1 MDFRLC
7 DCNYAKLI
15 FLNKLKKLNSNF
27 KLLVGLVSNTPLIIQ
42 ARSFLWPLLARL
54 FYYLS
59 NPGCLP
65 IPYNFSVNGVLYA
78 IFCFPLY
85 QNAFVIEKDF
95 DIKLSYFN
103 LTNLN
108 NQFPFQDEIL
118 RMLKI
123 SPSILLSLSFS
134 SLQSCNWRQS
144 FP

>member
-59 NPGCLP
+59 PTQGVC
-65 IPYNFSVNGVLYA
+65 PYLTILAWTAYCTHFLFSLVSKCICYWERRPKLKD
-78 IFCFPLY
+78 
-85 QNAFVIEKDF
+85 IEKMIICPIAK
-95 DIKLSYFN
+95 IKCFVWNYVIQDMLS
-103 LTNLN
+103 TN
-108 NQFPFQDEIL
+108 
-118 RMLKI
+118 KY
-123 SPSILLSLSFS
+123 
-134 SLQSCNWRQS
+134 
-144 FP
+144 